1 MIENVLTYPA
11 PADSRFSRKSFH
23 RGFFSLLLT
32 ALLLLG
38 ALAPGAAISAR
49 ADEVTSMK
57 IYRGRYYDATPFQV
71 SNMFPG
77 DREENRYT
85 IRISYKGDLTLHFQ
99 PEIRPGSEKLA
110 EVLRCRI
117 RIEDETVYEGLL
129 RDAPLRMR
137 YELSS
142 QRKTVQTVAY
152 DITVWMDTS
161 AGNEYK
167 NQKLL
172 CDFYFRDIEG
182 SLGNHLEISICN
194 EQGAVLFSGKMADM
208 TRSAVQTADDILAPG
223 KIRNLTISF
232 HLPE

>member
-129 RDAPLRMR
+129 RDAPPRMR

-142 QRKTVQTVAY
+142 QQKTVQTVAY

-172 CDFYFRDIEG
+172 CDFYWWVDVEDADK
-182 SLGNHLEISICN
+182 LEPPAQTGDQILSWVLIA
-194 EQGAVLFSGKMADM
+194 GVSGVVLAVILWRKGKEE
-208 TRSAVQTADDILAPG
+208 SHNV
-223 KIRNLTISF
+223 
-232 HLPE
+232 